1 MCGFR
6 PLIWPGK
13 RTKLAKEACI
23 WFNAINECAVADF
36 LSGALSFQKITQM
49 VEQGLQA
56 VPGVQISEIEQAM
69 ASDQAARR
77 WYREA
82 IQ

>member
-1 MCGFR
+1 
-6 PLIWPGK
+6 
-13 RTKLAKEACI
+13 
-23 WFNAINECAVADF
+23 
-36 LSGALSFQKITQM
+36 M